1 VNSRVTEKFLSCFAV
16 LPDPI
21 QAQARKAY
29 RLWRQN
35 PAHPSLLFKKVHAH
49 QPIYSARVA
58 LGWRVLGL
66 LEDDTIYWFWIGSH
80 ADYDRLLQ
88 QL

>member
-1 VNSRVTEKFLSCFAV
+1 MNSQVTEAFLSCFAA
-16 LPDPI
+16 LPDVVKT
-21 QAQARKAY
+21 QARKAY

-35 PAHPSLLFKKVHAH
+35 PGHPGLQFKRVHTRE
-49 QPIYSARVA
+49 PIYSARVS

-66 LEDDTIYWFWIGSH
+66 LEGDTIYCSH
-80 ADYDRLLQ
+80 AEYDRLLK